1 MDNKKDAHLCLGLG
15 ELQKQI
21 PHPPTLELGIT
32 PLSLLPQL
40 KATDADEGEFGRV
53 WYRILH
59 GEWAATGQEG
69 QPLP

>member
-1 MDNKKDAHLCLGLG
+1 MDAHICLGLG

-21 PHPPTLELGIT
+21 PTPALELGIT
-32 PLSLLPQL
+32 PLSLLLQL

-69 QPLP
+69 WPLP

>member
-1 MDNKKDAHLCLGLG
+1 MDNKKDARLCLGLG

-21 PHPPTLELGIT
+21 PTPPALELGIT
-32 PLSLLPQL
+32 PLSLLLQL

-59 GEWAATGQEG
+59 GEWAASGQEEW
-69 QPLP
+69 PLP